1 VRSLTFSGFKRM
13 NKPEQKMLEVFKE
26 LMQHDGF
33 GEFKV
38 EVKILKRK
46 QKEVII
52 YCGKQYR
59 FVMDVNETLYS
70 DEGSQNTI

>member
-1 VRSLTFSGFKRM
+1 M